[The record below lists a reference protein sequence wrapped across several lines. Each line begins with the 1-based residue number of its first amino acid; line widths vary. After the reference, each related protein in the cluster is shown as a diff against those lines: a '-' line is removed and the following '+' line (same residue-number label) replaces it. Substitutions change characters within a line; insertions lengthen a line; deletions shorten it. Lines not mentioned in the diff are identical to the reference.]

1 MRSPVRMAVIFSCST
16 DGSNPAA
23 LCRRG
28 CCRTRLLIPP
38 GWAAGDSGGVGGAA
52 AFESSELCGSPEIV
66 EGFLC
71 RFRLGPGF
79 PDFVVDG

>member
-1 MRSPVRMAVIFSCST
+1 MAVIFSCST

-52 AFESSELCGSPEIV
+52 AFESSELFFVLSDGGCQ
-66 EGFLC
+66 GFERGAQVSDLASEA
-71 RFRLGPGF
+71 
-79 PDFVVDG
+79 